1 MTLAGFTLDQFEAA
15 CKSRLINGTL
25 PPSLAFPPQLVESE
39 PLHPGFR
46 TSYEP
51 EANPQLV
58 VSIGLHPPRNQRQ
71 SRQRLRRRCPPAGI
85 VYRRVSLAGLHS
97 TGATTFCGYAQTP
110 PSRFRRQQE
119 SAIFLSRGKRSTP
132 RAGRELRSRGVRL
145 RTSRRNSPPA
155 MLLHGGNGAG
165 VPVVQSGQMAGSGC
179 FVPTCW
185 AGTNRKGWVALTG
198 MRLRCR

>member
-15 CKSRLINGTL
+15 RKSRFINGTL

-58 VSIGLHPPRNQRQ
+58 VSIGLHTSWNQRQ
-71 SRQRLRRRCPPAGI
+71 SRQRLRRCGPPAGI
-85 VYRRVSLAGLHS
+85 VHRKVSLTGLHS

-110 PSRFRRQQE
+110 PSRFQRQQE

-145 RTSRRNSPPA
+145 RTSRRNSPRRCCSMGIAAPA
-155 MLLHGGNGAG
+155 FRWSSPARWPAPAVLSPRVAREPAGRGG
-165 VPVVQSGQMAGSGC
+165 
-179 FVPTCW
+179 W
-185 AGTNRKGWVALTG
+185 R
-198 MRLRCR
+198 